1 MKQKLLIIGGSGLLA
16 INWAC
21 IVRND
26 FRVVLGLHNRIIC
39 IDGVEAE
46 RISIDSIEHLQSDL
60 NRINPD
66 IIINAAAITSI
77 ESCEENFKQARDV
90 NIDAACNIA
99 IICEELN
106 IKLVQISSDHIFSG
120 EEKFTTENA
129 SPAPVNNYAIT
140 KYKAEIVVRNNN
152 PSSLIIRTN
161 FFGWGTDY
169 RHSFSD
175 FILNNL
181 RNNHQVNLFSD
192 IFYTP
197 ILIDELVIIVH
208 ELLDQNNCG
217 IFNVVGDE
225 RLSKYDFGLKVA
237 DCFGLRP
244 SLINSITY
252 QEQSNSVLR
261 PRDMSLSNLKLLQ
274 ILGRKVPNLNIQLA
288 TLKKQ
293 EKFRELRIN
302 KMKKTL

>member
-1 MKQKLLIIGGSGLLA
+1 MKKKLLIIGGSGLLA
-16 INWAC
+16 INWAY

-26 FRVVLGLHNRIIC
+26 FRVVLGLHNRIISM
-39 IDGVEAE
+39 DGVEAE
-46 RISIDSIEHLQSDL
+46 RISIDSTEHLQSDF

-66 IIINAAAITSI
+66 IVVNAAAITSV
-77 ESCEENFKQARDV
+77 ESCEENFKQAKAI
-90 NIDAACNIA
+90 NTYAASSIA
-99 IICEELN
+99 TICEKLN
-106 IKLVQISSDHIFSG
+106 IKLVHISSDHIFSG
-120 EEKFTTENA
+120 EEKFSFEDTL
-129 SPAPVNNYAIT
+129 PVPLNNYAMT
-140 KYKAEIVVRNNN
+140 KYKAEIEVNNNN